1 MEKTYMTQRD
11 NSPARRLAALRRT
24 ALVAGV
30 AGVGIALL
38 VGGPGRYTG
47 SNSSTWIP
55 SAAAAEAATQV
66 SGFILRQFG
75 FDRGHLVRGWMGVRI
90 QAITADTADSLG
102 LKKAE
107 GVLVDEPQ
115 SGSPAAKA
123 GVLAGDV
130 ITAIDGNEVKD
141 ARDLAR
147 KIGAMAPGT
156 AVKLSV
162 QRKGEEETLSLTL
175 GQQPRSV

>member
-1 MEKTYMTQRD
+1 MENYMTQRN
-11 NSPARRLAALRRT
+11 NSLTRRLAALRRT
-24 ALVAGV
+24 ALVAS
-30 AGVGIALL
+30 AASVGIALL
-38 VGGPGRYTG
+38 AGGPSRYTG
-47 SNSSTWIP
+47 SNSFAWVP

-66 SGFILRQFG
+66 SGFSLRQFG
-75 FDRGHLVRGWMGVRI
+75 FDRSRVVRGWMGVPI
-90 QAITADTADSLG
+90 QAITADIADSLG
-102 LKKAE
+102 LKKPE
-107 GVLVDEPQ
+107 GVLVVDEPQ

-130 ITAIDGNEVKD
+130 ITAVDGNEVKD

-147 KIGAMAPGT
+147 KIIAMAPGT

-162 QRKGEEETLSLTL
+162 QRKGEEKTLSLTL